1 MWENEL
7 ATEVIGAAIEVH
19 REMGP
24 GLLESIYEE
33 CLLHEIRERGIHAEQ
48 QVAIPVLYKGKRIKN
63 DLRLDL
69 WIERQVII
77 EVKAVEALNP
87 VHWAQLMTYLKLTN
101 NRLGLLINFNVKL
114 LKQGVKR
121 IANDL

>member
-1 MWENEL
+1 MRENEL

-77 EVKAVEALNP
+77 EVKALNP

-121 IANDL
+121 IANNL

>member
-1 MWENEL
+1 MRENEL

-33 CLLHEIRERGIHAEQ
+33 CLLHEIRERVIHAEQ

>member
-1 MWENEL
+1 MRENEL

-121 IANDL
+121 IANNL

>member
-1 MWENEL
+1 MRENEL

-33 CLLHEIRERGIHAEQ
+33 CLLHEIHERGIHAEQ

>member
-1 MWENEL
+1 
-7 ATEVIGAAIEVH
+7 
-19 REMGP
+19 MGP